1 MKIGKQNDKASDL
14 GQMIESAVTG
24 GVTTSA
30 GTDNGVTEINCT
42 SPSIDSNQPKMAN
55 QAERGSLADR
65 IFNQIGKAVLVPVA
79 KGEKKPML
87 PQWQNLIIQ
96 NMTPRHLSMINENV
110 NVGVVLGKASMGLVS
125 IDCDTNEGLGA
136 FLTINP
142 ALTGTLISKGKRG
155 GNVWVRVIDTY
166 PKTSKIRDKDGN
178 PWGEFRSDGGQTVI
192 WGVHPSGCNYT
203 NNGMIVSAVEFS
215 NIKWVDGLHLPWVD
229 KPKEIPTRQYQFENY
244 SEVMMDHARSYVA
257 FMPSAIE
264 GQGGDAMT
272 FNVAKKLV
280 HDFALSINQAMV
292 LMKEYNARCVPPWD
306 EKQLLRKLED
316 ASKLTHPLA
325 PRGTLAIERLISSH
339 FSNQGSASVAEK
351 KEAALQ
357 KEKQLVEA
365 FSKSTCSCTQMKEI
379 KIKSRRK
386 VVGDWLR
393 EGDLSFLFASRGLG
407 KTHFALGLATAISSK
422 SDFGP
427 WKVYDHAPVL
437 YVDGEMPY
445 ESIKE
450 RITALGAEEDLHVLS
465 HEWLFDQTGEVLNL
479 TDVSAQNAITT
490 HCINLGVKFI
500 FLDNLS
506 CLFNGLRENESDSW
520 ELVLPWLLS
529 LRRQGISV
537 FIIAHSGRNGQMRGT
552 SRREDAAF
560 SVIRLEEPTDNGIE
574 LKDGARFVSRFTKDR
589 NSRVEQ
595 PAIEWSFRTDD
606 DGNTWIT
613 HKNTDALEALVEWV
627 RDGLTNATDIATEM
641 GLSKGQVSKLAK
653 RAMADGRL
661 VKQGRGYAIP

>member
-1 MKIGKQNDKASDL
+1 MKNTNTTVVVPDL
-14 GQMIESAVTG
+14 DQAPPSAVTG
-24 GVTTSA
+24 GVETSA
-30 GTDNGVTEINCT
+30 STSHVSTVNNCIT
-42 SPSIDSNQPKMAN
+42 SSFDSSEPNMAT
-55 QAERGSLADR
+55 QAEEGSLADR
-65 IFNQIGKAVLVPVA
+65 IFNQVGKAVLVPVA
-79 KGEKKPML
+79 KGDKRPTL
-87 PQWQNLIIQ
+87 PQWQKLTYQ
-96 NMTPRHLSMINENV
+96 DMTPRHLSMINENV
-110 NVGVVLGKASMGLVS
+110 NVGVVQGEASLGLVS
-125 IDCDTNEGLGA
+125 VDCDTDEGLET
-136 FLTINP
+136 FLSVNP
-142 ALTGTLISKGKRG
+142 TLSGSLISKGKRG
-155 GNVWVRVIDTY
+155 GNVWVRVTGTY
-166 PKTSKIRDKDGN
+166 PKTSKIKDKNGN
-178 PWGEFRSDGGQTVI
+178 PWGEFRSNGGQTVI

-203 NNGMIVSAVEFS
+203 NNGMGVSAVNFS
-215 NIKWVDGLHLPWVD
+215 DIKWPEGLHLPWLEQ
-229 KPKEIPTRQYQFENY
+229 PKEIPVHQYQFEDY
-244 SEVMMDHARSYVA
+244 SETIMTHAKSYVA
-257 FMPSAIE
+257 SMPPAVE

-280 HDFALSINQAMV
+280 HDFALPINQAMV

-339 FSNQGSASVAEK
+339 FSNQGSASAAEK

-386 VVGDWLR
+386 VVGDWFR
-393 EGDLSFLFASRGLG
+393 EGDLSFLFAPRGLG
-407 KTHFALGLATAISSK
+407 KTWFSLGLAVAISSK
-422 SDFGP
+422 KEFGP
-427 WKVYDHAPVL
+427 WEVYDHAPVL

-450 RITALGAEEDLHVLS
+450 RITALGADEDLHVLS